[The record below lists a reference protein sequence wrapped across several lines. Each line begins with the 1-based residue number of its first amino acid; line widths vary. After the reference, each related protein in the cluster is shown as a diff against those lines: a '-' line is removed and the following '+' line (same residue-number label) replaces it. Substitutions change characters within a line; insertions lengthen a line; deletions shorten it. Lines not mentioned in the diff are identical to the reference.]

1 MVKKIVYV
9 ICACIAIF
17 YLSLLLIGD
26 LAQQKGIG
34 DESGNPLI
42 IGDAKEGQTVGE
54 GKEDTILEVPDY
66 AITRGLAAK
75 AMALTFYDY
84 SELLTMDTY
93 INFKD
98 CSEEDW
104 YFYYVNVAI
113 ANGWMLSDEDVFNPY
128 GLLTEIEAKE
138 LFSRVCEDYNG
149 FDMTG
154 YDLKTS
160 DPISYDA
167 FIALYTELIQVN
179 QENIQVSAS
188 QLFVYST
195 QLTDEQLGPWQ
206 VATDK
211 GIYDFGGL
219 SLDGFI
225 DKEAIFIA
233 NGNKIL
239 FVEGILEELP
249 LVTNAYVSA
258 INNEEIT
265 LFLGGSSRKLL
276 LDLETDVSVGSIV
289 DFIDD
294 QGTVKELSVKEE
306 KDQGVIKRV
315 NSDEIELAHK
325 SYEFAEEAKI
335 YSNYNGQVRWLG
347 KSDLLVGS
355 NTSTFIIEDKKVC
368 GVIMNVK
375 PHLEKIR
382 VALNSTGFKG
392 LVHGEVKVTCDGPF
406 LLESGNEIKEFAAN
420 DTVIIGGDGMAI
432 GDKRVSI
439 YPKNDSDRIK
449 VITID
454 RGYGETYRQPSYRGI
469 IEVAKQDE
477 GYSIVN
483 ELPIEEYLYAVVP
496 SEMPSSYGVE
506 ASKVQA
512 ITARSYAYN
521 QMYGNRYYRYGA
533 HVDDSVNCQVYNN
546 IPENETS
553 ITAVEET
560 KGLGLKSGESVVSA
574 NFFSTSCGYT
584 ANSGDVWANSST
596 GQFPQNTPTYL
607 SAAAQYS
614 TDFNS
619 DLTDEEVFYQF
630 ISTDQVDA
638 YDESFT
644 WYRWNVTMSREEI
657 EASINYN
664 LKDLYESKPHLV
676 RTLDENSI
684 FRSNYIDGVGE
695 LIDVNVYKRGEGG
708 NIMEM
713 IVEGSERTVKV
724 STEYHIRKLIR
735 PVQYIEGEES
745 IKLYLQNDV
754 IKDNYSVM
762 PSAFYSLEKVKDD
775 QGNLIEIK
783 FIGGGYGHGVGMS
796 QNGVKGMV
804 DLGYNYQSILEHF
817 YQGIKIEPIF

>member
-26 LAQQKGIG
+26 LADQNGVG
-34 DESGNPLI
+34 NESGDPLV
-42 IGDAKEGQTVGE
+42 IGETKEGQVVGE
-54 GKEDTILEVPDY
+54 GKDDIKLEVPDY

-75 AMALTFYDY
+75 AIALTFYNY
-84 SELLTMDTY
+84 SDLLTMDDY
-93 INFKD
+93 ISFTD
-98 CSEEDW
+98 CSKEDW
-104 YFYYVNVAI
+104 YYYYVNATI
-113 ANGWMLSDEDVFNPY
+113 ANGWMASDEEVFNPY
-128 GLLTEIEAKE
+128 GLLTEIEAYE
-138 LFSRVCEDYNG
+138 LFNQLSEDYNG
-149 FDMTG
+149 FDMDK
-154 YDLKTS
+154 YDLKA
-160 DPISYDA
+160 DEPISYDK
-167 FIALYTELIQVN
+167 FIALYTELIEVN
-179 QENIQVSAS
+179 QDVIQVSAS

-195 QLTDEQLGPWQ
+195 QLTDEKLGPWQ

-225 DKEAIFIA
+225 DREAIFIV

-239 FVEGILEELP
+239 FVEGVLEELP

-265 LFLGGSSRKLL
+265 LFLGGSSRKLKL
-276 LDLETDVSVGSIV
+276 GVEADVKEGSIIDFV
-289 DFIDD
+289 DDG
-294 QGTVKELSVKEE
+294 GTVKELSVKAE
-306 KDQGVIKRV
+306 KDQGTIKRV
-315 NSDEIELAHK
+315 NSDQIELVHK
-325 SYEFAEEAKI
+325 SYDFAEEAKI
-335 YSNYNGQVRWLG
+335 YSNYNGEVRWIG

-368 GVIMNVK
+368 GVIMNEK
-375 PHLEKIR
+375 PKLEKIR

-392 LVHGEVKVTCDGPF
+392 LIHGEVKLTCDGPF
-406 LLESGNEIKEFAAN
+406 LVEAGNEIKEFATN
-420 DTVIIGGDGMAI
+420 DTVIIGGDGMDI
-432 GDKRVSI
+432 GDNRVYI
-439 YPKNDSDRIK
+439 YPKNEGNRIK

-454 RGYGETYRQPSYRGI
+454 RGYGDSYRQPSYRGV

-496 SEMPSSYGVE
+496 SEMPSSYGIE

-521 QMYGNRYYRYGA
+521 QMYGNRYHRYGA

-560 KGLGLKSGESVVSA
+560 KGLGLKSGGGVVSA

-596 GQFPQNTPTYL
+596 GQFPQTTPTYL
-607 SAAAQYS
+607 SAAAQYT

-619 DLTDEEVFYQF
+619 DLSDEEVFYQF

-644 WYRWNVTMSREEI
+644 WYRWYVTMSKEEI

-664 LKDLYESKPHLV
+664 LKELYESKPHLV

-684 FRSNYIDGVGE
+684 FRSGYIDGVGE

-735 PVQYIEGEES
+735 PVQYIDGDDP

-754 IKDNYSVM
+754 VKDNNSVM

-804 DLGYNYQSILEHF
+804 DQGHNYQSILTHF